1 MSVPTQWRNRRARAD
16 LARVP
21 RRPPPVSTIR
31 SLLNDARSV
40 GVRVEEVDEHHVWV
54 AYDARDRDHWLAVD
68 AVYDAVRVRSLVEGD
83 GAFPSGPD
91 NWMLIH
97 FDYGACGWRLT
108 DG

>member
-1 MSVPTQWRNRRARAD
+1 MSVPTQWRNRRARTD

-21 RRPPPVSTIR
+21 KRPAPVSTIR
-31 SLLNDARSV
+31 SVLDDARSV
-40 GVRVEEVDEHHVWV
+40 GVGVEEADEHHVWLT
-54 AYDARDRDHWLAVD
+54 YDARDRDHWLAVD
-68 AVYDAVRVRSLVEGD
+68 AIHEAVRFRSLVEGD